1 MAEPLILFGPEG
13 EQFNIY
19 TGWRNVARP
28 QVGKWPLGTQLIQQ
42 DGRKFRFAKAG
53 GTDLVIGDIIQSA
66 ANVANHVNTTAAANA
81 LDVRTL
87 TTTLGATA
95 ATLDQY
101 FQGYGVISVTPGA
114 GQVYL
119 FDTTPVVAS
128 SGSFAGTLAAGHA
141 IRVALTTT
149 SRVDLIK
156 NPFHNVIQSPIT
168 TATGVAVG
176 VAVSII
182 ATSETGNDFG
192 FLQTRGIAA
201 VLTSGT
207 VLLGA
212 EVIVPSLAAGA
223 VNAALVTELGT
234 TQSSEVTVGQVQ
246 RVAATAA
253 WSTIFLSIDG

>member
-1 MAEPLILFGPEG
+1 MSYPVVLYGPEG
-13 EQFNIY
+13 QQFSIFSG
-19 TGWRNVARP
+19 TRRTT
-28 QVGKWPLGTQLIQQ
+28 QRWPTGTQLVQQ

-53 GTDLVIGDIIQSA
+53 GADLVIGDVIQAA

-81 LDVRTL
+81 VDVRTL

-95 ATLDQY
+95 ATIDQY
-101 FQGYGVISVTPGA
+101 FQGYAIISVAPGA

-128 SGSFAGTLAAGHA
+128 SGSFVGTLAAGHA

-156 NPFHNVIQSPIT
+156 NPYDNVIQSPIT

-176 VAVSII
+176 VATSVI
-182 ATSETGNDFG
+182 ATSETGNNWG
-192 FLQTRGIAA
+192 WLQTRGVAS

-212 EVIVPSLAAGA
+212 EVIVPSLAAGSL
-223 VNAALVTELGT
+223 NAALVTELGT
-234 TQSSEVTVGQVQ
+234 TQSSEVPVGQVQ

-253 WSTIFLSIDG
+253 WSTIYLRID

>member
-1 MAEPLILFGPEG
+1 MSYPTVLYGPEG

-19 TGWRNVARP
+19 AGTRRTNQR
-28 QVGKWPLGTQLIQQ
+28 WPLGTQIIQQ
-42 DGRKFRFAKAG
+42 DGRKYRFAKAG
-53 GTDLVIGDIIQSA
+53 GADLVIGDIIQA
-66 ANVANHVNTTAAANA
+66 AATVANHVNTTAAANA
-81 LDVRTL
+81 VGVRTL

-95 ATLDQY
+95 ATIDQY
-101 FQGYGVISVTPGA
+101 FQGFAMISVTPGA
-114 GQVYL
+114 GQAYS

-128 SGSFAGTLAAGHA
+128 AGSFVGTLAAGHA

-156 NPFHNVIQSPIT
+156 SPYDNVIQSPIT
-168 TATGVAVG
+168 TATGVIAG
-176 VAVSII
+176 VAVSVI
-182 ATSETGNDFG
+182 ATSETGNNFG
-192 FLQTRGIAA
+192 WLQTRGLAA

-212 EVIVPSLAAGA
+212 EAIVPSLAAGSI
-223 VNAALVTELGT
+223 NAALVTELGS

-253 WSTIFLSIDG
+253 WSTIFLKLD